1 MEGVTQTQDKLD
13 EIRKRNEEL
22 ERENMQLN
30 EKSFLS
36 GRLNGDDSS
45 FLGGERRD
53 QSQQID
59 DLIREKDQMQ
69 QLIQEI
75 ETKLNEKEVEN
86 VHFKRKFN
94 ASETQRD
101 KIQIEH

>member
-1 MEGVTQTQDKLD
+1 M
-13 EIRKRNEEL
+13 RRNEEL

-30 EKSFLS
+30 EKSVLS
-36 GRLNGDDSS
+36 GRLNADDSS
-45 FLGGERRD
+45 FMGANRD

-75 ETKLNEKEVEN
+75 ENKLNEREAAN
-86 VHFKRKFN
+86 VHLKRKFN
-94 ASETQRD
+94 
-101 KIQIEH
+101 